1 MRAPREGDCNNY
13 IRARA
18 RTLENLHE
26 KFRRAILEAAIGVM
40 AELAGA
46 EIKQIGFFVV
56 SLNYS
61 PGLAS
66 RNNRDELL
74 RRSRT
79 RLRLFL
85 LMQF

>member
-13 IRARA
+13 IRARV
-18 RTLENLHE
+18 RTLQNLHE

-56 SLNYS
+56 S
-61 PGLAS
+61 
-66 RNNRDELL
+66 
-74 RRSRT
+74 
-79 RLRLFL
+79 
-85 LMQF
+85 